1 MFKTIVWA
9 NDGSESAEKALPL
22 VKALAKEGGATVTIV
37 HVVERVEGIGAVGIP
52 HRADEPEVQAQLQK
66 LAAALTE
73 EGINAT
79 LEVRGDVG
87 TRPGARGRGG
97 SAQPR
102 RRPDRR
108 GNSRSH
114 RDRRTPRRERDK
126 PPSSYRTVS
135 GPRGARAH
143 GRAIGQAVPPA
154 TVGQR
159 ANQGSGAPPIEPT
172 CAGQG

>member
-87 TRPGARGRGG
+87 TRPAHAVVEVARSRGADLIVAGTRGR
-97 SAQPR
+97 
-102 RRPDRR
+102 
-108 GNSRSH
+108 
-114 RDRRTPRRERDK
+114 T
-126 PPSSYRTVS
+126 
-135 GPRGARAH
+135 
-143 GRAIGQAVPPA
+143 AIGGLLVGSVTNRLLHIAPCPVLVVPA
-154 TVGQR
+154 QT
-159 ANQGSGAPPIEPT
+159 AAP
-172 CAGQG
+172 